1 MFVFYHFDTIKNMK
15 VALVH
20 DDLVQWGGAERILT
34 TLSQIFPDAP
44 IYTSVFDRSN
54 RMLRRHFEGK
64 KIVTSFIQKVPF
76 WKQMYRLLLPF
87 YVLAFESFD
96 FSEYDL
102 VISQTTRFAKA
113 IITKPGTIHISYVH
127 TPPRF
132 LWDFSGGKIK
142 GLPQLF
148 FSFQRILD
156 QVTSS
161 RVDVWVAGSK
171 NAQKRLKKIYHVES
185 KIIYPFVD
193 HERFSKL
200 KSFDGGYLLVVSR
213 LNNYKRVDLIIQ
225 AVNELNIPLKI
236 VGTGPQEGRLKN
248 LAGPNVQFVGSVSE
262 ELLGV
267 LISGC
272 RALIIAAEEDFGLMS
287 LEAQALSKPVIA
299 FKKGG
304 SLETIIDGQTG
315 VFFDSQNIDSVTQA
329 LVKLDAEGYNKAT
342 CRNQARLFNK
352 KKFIL
357 EFSQLVNNFVK

>member
-1 MFVFYHFDTIKNMK
+1 MK

-20 DDLVQWGGAERILT
+20 DDLVQWGGAERILVA
-34 TLSQIFPDAP
+34 LSQIFPDAP
-44 IYTSVFDRSN
+44 IYTSVFDKNS

-64 KIVTSFIQKVPF
+64 KIVTSFIQKIPF
-76 WKQMYRLLLPF
+76 WKRMYRLLLPF
-87 YVLAFESFD
+87 YIIAFESFD

-102 VISQTTRFAKA
+102 VISQTTRFSKA

-156 QVTSS
+156 QIISS
-161 RVDVWVAGSK
+161 RIDVWVAGSK
-171 NAQKRLKKIYHVES
+171 NAQKRLEKIYHVKSEV
-185 KIIYPFVD
+185 IYPFVD
-193 HERFSKL
+193 HNRFLRL
-200 KSFDGGYLLVVSR
+200 KPFDGGYLLVVSR
-213 LNNYKRVDLIIQ
+213 LNNYKRVDLIID
-225 AVNELNIPLKI
+225 AVNKLNIPLKI
-236 VGTGPQEGRLKN
+236 VGTGPQEEKLKN
-248 LAGPNVQFVGSVSE
+248 IAGPNVQFLSSVDE

-272 RALIIAAEEDFGLMS
+272 KALIIAAEEDFGLMP
-287 LEAQALSKPVIA
+287 LEAQALSKPLIA

-315 VFFDSQNIDSVTQA
+315 IFFDSQSVDSLKEA
-329 LVKLDAEGYNKAT
+329 LVKLETDSYNKTA
-342 CRNQARLFNK
+342 CHNQARQFTRE
-352 KKFIL
+352 KFVL
-357 EFSQLVNNFVK
+357 EFSQLVNSLVK